1 MRWVWLE
8 PTKLES
14 SNGFILRP
22 LFVKLRAFFY
32 PPMRE
37 LVASI
42 FSLILKG
49 FKAEHRASSII
60 SSAAV

>member
-8 PTKLES
+8 PTKLSS

-32 PPMRE
+32 QVVGFGHQPMRE

-42 FSLILKG
+42 FSLILK
-49 FKAEHRASSII
+49 E
-60 SSAAV
+60 